1 MASGRERH
9 SHGERRQ
16 PGPRLSRARSSARA
30 GAARLTSARSAAR
43 PSDSSNSYTGMGA
56 CWARARGRGEKSF
69 VTEVACGRG
78 SRSHGERRRP
88 TPRSSKAG
96 SSACAEAAQ
105 STTTCSAERIR
116 DSSARSAGFG
126 VRWARARERGEVPPG
141 WLAGAWRARLARG
154 NEPAPRSRRARSSER
169 SVTVHTTSARSSAE
183 PGSVDALL
191 GSGAKD
197 VTERKGEGS
206 RHGGGLPAQR
216 TLDAAVVDGGRRRW
230 YVAPSERREQ
240 AYCSSVLSTL
250 VLQGASTRGSLGCSV
265 KWR

>member
-1 MASGRERH
+1 M
-9 SHGERRQ
+9 
-16 PGPRLSRARSSARA
+16 
-30 GAARLTSARSAAR
+30 
-43 PSDSSNSYTGMGA
+43 
-56 CWARARGRGEKSF
+56 
-69 VTEVACGRG
+69 
-78 SRSHGERRRP
+78 
-88 TPRSSKAG
+88 
-96 SSACAEAAQ
+96 
-105 STTTCSAERIR
+105 
-116 DSSARSAGFG
+116 
-126 VRWARARERGEVPPG
+126 
-141 WLAGAWRARLARG
+141 
-154 NEPAPRSRRARSSER
+154 
-169 SVTVHTTSARSSAE
+169 TVHATSARSSAE

-240 AYCSSVLSTL
+240 AYCSIVLSTL